1 MILGGGAI
9 VVLCSGGIDDLCLK
23 YFVEA
28 NAIGVRRV
36 RRAELDAI
44 AKATGGSVLTSLAD
58 LDGTESFDPKSLG
71 HAKEVTEDRVAD
83 DDAIFIKEPATSSA
97 VSLLLRGPS
106 DYALDEME
114 RSLND
119 ALHALSATLESDA
132 VVVGGGAVDVALN
145 VYIEKWAQKVPP
157 REQIAA
163 KAWADALLTIP
174 KLLST
179 NAAKDATELIAQMR
193 HAHAPFLAHIPEI
206 LPKDAPRPDPALLES
221 GRDGD
226 PRYLGLDLKF
236 GAVADNLKRGVLEPA
251 AVKITALQLATDA
264 AVVCH
269 ICFVYIS
276 LSFLPIHFSHLLVL
290 CRLSSVSTTTY
301 TSSLQGR
308 EKSNLGREPPRSR
321 PPIPPPFLSTLFTPI
336 ARSVQFI
343 CSIFSFVAFIPAH
356 IFFLGAFSL
365 PPLQCQRHK
374 NAQIAGK

>member
-1 MILGGGAI
+1 VKLVEDRCKMILAGGAN

-36 RRAELDAI
+36 RRPELDAI

-71 HAKEVTEDRVAD
+71 HAKQVTEDRVAD

-119 ALHALSATLESDA
+119 ALHALSATMESEA

-193 HAHAPFLAHIPEI
+193 HAHAPFLARVAEI
-206 LPKDAPRPDPALLES
+206 LPKDAPRPDPALLAP
-221 GRDGD
+221 GQDGD
-226 PRYLGLDLKF
+226 PRYIGLDLKL

-264 AVVCH
+264 AVV
-269 ICFVYIS
+269 
-276 LSFLPIHFSHLLVL
+276 
-290 CRLSSVSTTTY
+290 
-301 TSSLQGR
+301 
-308 EKSNLGREPPRSR
+308 
-321 PPIPPPFLSTLFTPI
+321 
-336 ARSVQFI
+336 
-343 CSIFSFVAFIPAH
+343 
-356 IFFLGAFSL
+356 
-365 PPLQCQRHK
+365 
-374 NAQIAGK
+374 